1 MQSID
6 SLIRISIDWYDFSIK
21 LNYSNMK
28 QKKIHIEWDR
38 EIHTQ
43 LNDSLE
49 CNSVLKKF
57 GYSLAKHIEF
67 QKSQTKLAN

>member
-1 MQSID
+1 MVWLLNQT
-6 SLIRISIDWYDFSIK
+6 K
-21 LNYSNMK
+21 LFKYEA
-28 QKKIHIEWDR
+28 KKNTHRMRER

-67 QKSQTKLAN
+67 QKSQTKLANYRVLC